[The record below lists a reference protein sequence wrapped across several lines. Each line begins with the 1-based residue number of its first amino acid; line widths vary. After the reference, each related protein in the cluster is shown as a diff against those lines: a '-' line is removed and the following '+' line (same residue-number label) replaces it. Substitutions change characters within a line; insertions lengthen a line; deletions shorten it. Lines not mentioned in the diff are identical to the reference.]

1 MLTLQAEG
9 KSSKFNFQS
18 KFASAE
24 RLGRYRRPGTRPT
37 PAAARAPGIWLDLPR
52 RVDKHRNPSFCS
64 AKFMGL
70 SHIRTYCSRRQ
81 VRTYSSW
88 LSPFRPQLYIL
99 SFRSC
104 ARGGN
109 SHLSCS
115 RAPARLSA
123 SLDHTA
129 FLAKPSKTVYWT
141 LVQCTVRPFF
151 CRKELDQQ
159 EATRQGR
166 VHFLRRRVP
175 LLLESD
181 LVMNKV
187 AKRLLRFDSK
197 QSKPSAAEPQPNRI
211 ISRKDAK
218 AAKFGDYG

>member
-1 MLTLQAEG
+1 MLPAARNTPNT
-9 KSSKFNFQS
+9 SSS
-18 KFASAE
+18 
-24 RLGRYRRPGTRPT
+24 TRPRHL
-37 PAAARAPGIWLDLPR
+37 ARFATT
-52 RVDKHRNPSFCS
+52 VDKHRNPSFCS

-104 ARGGN
+104 ARAGN

-115 RAPARLSA
+115 RATARLSA

-141 LVQCTVRPFF
+141 LVQYTVRPFF

-181 LVMNKV
+181 LAMNNV
-187 AKRLLRFDSK
+187 AKRLLRFDNK